1 MIRPHSYLRVIRY
14 RSAELVLTPEWTQER
29 DATCPMSCPGYST
42 AQQMQHNIC
51 NYWCRDAG
59 CWFGSVGKDEVNIAP
74 TPAGRDGRDG
84 RAMAACIQLDRDCA
98 TARLSAGRRSR
109 RGMPAGI
116 HQAGRRA

>member
-42 AQQMQHNIC
+42 AQQMQHNVC

-74 TPAGRDGRDG
+74 TPAGRDGR
-84 RAMAACIQLDRDCA
+84 AMAACIQLDRGCA
-98 TARLSAGRRSR
+98 TICRAAKSA
-109 RGMPAGI
+109 
-116 HQAGRRA
+116 RRARHNAPRWP